1 MKHYKVILKWAGKIN
16 DKTTYSFLRCI
27 LRSRQA
33 GKTMPSSV
41 RLFFVSMQNLQL
53 LEKENTVGN
62 VEGRKVENILGD
74 INRVHLL

>member
-1 MKHYKVILKWAGKIN
+1 
-16 DKTTYSFLRCI
+16 
-27 LRSRQA
+27 
-33 GKTMPSSV
+33 MPSSV